1 MWLHKKWGGGGVWGV
16 TTFWKN
22 SKIILR
28 CLTDYLS
35 QMWKLVITLLFQN
48 ISAGGAGGEGFFAG
62 SRFGGFTKQMLLI
75 WSILAGLWIHNNRF
89 LHLRISKIVF

>member
-1 MWLHKKWGGGGVWGV
+1 MGGGGGWEV

-35 QMWKLVITLLFQN
+35 QMWKLVITLLSQN

-89 LHLRISKIVF
+89 LQLWISNIVF

>member
-1 MWLHKKWGGGGVWGV
+1 MWLHKKWGGEGVWEV

-35 QMWKLVITLLFQN
+35 HMWKVVITLLSQN

-89 LHLRISKIVF
+89 LQLWISNIVF

>member
-1 MWLHKKWGGGGVWGV
+1 MWLHKKWGGEGVWEV

-35 QMWKLVITLLFQN
+35 QMWKVVKTLLSQN

-89 LHLRISKIVF
+89 LQLWISNIVF

>member
-1 MWLHKKWGGGGVWGV
+1 M
-16 TTFWKN
+16 
-22 SKIILR
+22 
-28 CLTDYLS
+28 TDYLS
-35 QMWKLVITLLFQN
+35 QMWKVVKTLLSQN

-89 LHLRISKIVF
+89 LHLWISNIVFRIWIRKLDEHGTLIMYKKNISRICY

>member
-1 MWLHKKWGGGGVWGV
+1 MGGGGGWEV

-35 QMWKLVITLLFQN
+35 QMWKVVKTLLSQN

-89 LHLRISKIVF
+89 LQLWISNIVF